1 MIYDAVSLRDLI
13 LQKVSDYIYVFLP
26 FVVWFTLQILYFEKL
41 YKNYRYSQITEKY
54 ANLELPLEF

>member
-13 LQKVSDYIYVFLP
+13 LQKVFDYIYVFLP
-26 FVVWFTLQILYFEKL
+26 FVWFTLQILYFEKL
-41 YKNYRYSQITEKY
+41 YTNYRYSQITEKY

>member
-41 YKNYRYSQITEKY
+41 YTNYRYSQITEKY
-54 ANLELPLEF
+54 ANLELLFDF